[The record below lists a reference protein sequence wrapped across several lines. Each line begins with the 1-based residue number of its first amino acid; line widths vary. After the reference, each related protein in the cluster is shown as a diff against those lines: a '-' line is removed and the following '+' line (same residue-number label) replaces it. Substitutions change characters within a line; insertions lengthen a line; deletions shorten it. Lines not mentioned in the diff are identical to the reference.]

1 MNFNIGYLMLKPRET
16 QEKHVMFSNVSNSYV
31 EFLLTLILEDISRV
45 VNINL
50 KWIVKNWSE
59 QHQRQYNF
67 ITLSFIGLLP
77 KLRMDT
83 TYTTC

>member
-1 MNFNIGYLMLKPRET
+1 
-16 QEKHVMFSNVSNSYV
+16 MFSNVSNLYV

-59 QHQRQYNF
+59 QHQR
-67 ITLSFIGLLP
+67 
-77 KLRMDT
+77 
-83 TYTTC
+83 

>member
-1 MNFNIGYLMLKPRET
+1 
-16 QEKHVMFSNVSNSYV
+16 MFSNVSNSYV

-59 QHQRQYNF
+59 QHQR
-67 ITLSFIGLLP
+67 
-77 KLRMDT
+77 
-83 TYTTC
+83 

>member
-1 MNFNIGYLMLKPRET
+1 ML
-16 QEKHVMFSNVSNSYV
+16 SNVSNSYV

-59 QHQRQYNF
+59 QHQR
-67 ITLSFIGLLP
+67 
-77 KLRMDT
+77 
-83 TYTTC
+83 